1 MPMSDYLY
9 RLRQQVG
16 HQLLVMP
23 AVAVLVLDA
32 RGRLLLGRD
41 AGMDLWGL
49 PGGAIDPDEPP
60 ADAAVREMWEETGLR
75 VTLSGVQGIYGGPD
89 FRLTYPNGDVVSY
102 CVIAFAAA
110 ISDGV
115 MRADGV
121 EVAELGWFSEAEA
134 EALAMGPWTRTIIRD
149 AFAPADPTRFAA
161 PRWQPPS
168 GSSAG
173 SAGAPSDGAGRPRPS
188 TSD

>member
-1 MPMSDYLY
+1 MPISDYLS

-16 HQLLVMP
+16 HQLLVLP

-32 RGRLLLGRD
+32 RLRLLLGRD
-41 AGMDLWGL
+41 AGMDLWAA
-49 PGGAIDPDEPP
+49 PGGAIEPDEAP
-60 ADAAVREMWEETGLR
+60 ADAAVREMWEETGLL
-75 VTLSGVQGIYGGPD
+75 VTPSGVLGVYGGPD

-121 EVAELGWFSEAEA
+121 EMAELGWFSEAEA
-134 EALAMGPWTRTIIRD
+134 AALPMGCWTRTMIRD
-149 AFAPADPTRFAA
+149 AFAAPGRTRFAA
-161 PRWQPPS
+161 PCW
-168 GSSAG
+168 
-173 SAGAPSDGAGRPRPS
+173 RP
-188 TSD
+188 